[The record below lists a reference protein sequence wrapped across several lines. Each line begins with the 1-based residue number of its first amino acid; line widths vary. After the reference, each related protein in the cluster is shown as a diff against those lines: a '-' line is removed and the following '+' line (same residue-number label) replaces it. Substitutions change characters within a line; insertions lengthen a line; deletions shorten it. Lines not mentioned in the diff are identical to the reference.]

1 MKRISNK
8 LQSEQHTYTYTHTQT
23 HTEACTHRPG
33 YTVVQNIKERKR
45 KQRLSLS
52 VAVTHMHKQHWK
64 AEHRA
69 VVIKLPMSN

>member
-45 KQRLSLS
+45 K
-52 VAVTHMHKQHWK
+52 
-64 AEHRA
+64 
-69 VVIKLPMSN
+69 